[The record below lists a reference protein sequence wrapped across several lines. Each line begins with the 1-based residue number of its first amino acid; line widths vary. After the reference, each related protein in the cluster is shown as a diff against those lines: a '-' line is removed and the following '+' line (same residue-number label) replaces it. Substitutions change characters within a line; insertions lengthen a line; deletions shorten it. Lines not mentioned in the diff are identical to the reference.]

1 MKKEKNW
8 KIYAR
13 GSYTVEASLVFPIL
27 LLVFISMLY
36 MIFYIHDRYILYVYA
51 NRMAQECCWL
61 MVENE
66 HELEK
71 RSHEQIIDQVS
82 KKFGPELEKQLI
94 LVTLTESLGT
104 CKRNI
109 LTHLY
114 TSTWKVVGETVMPM
128 NLSSFRLFPDIV
140 IEVDETRVSIRK
152 WIYTKEIEKRIGE

>member
-8 KIYAR
+8 KKFAQ

-27 LLVFISMLY
+27 FLVFISMLY
-36 MIFYIHDRYILYVYA
+36 MIFYIHDRYTLYIYA

-82 KKFGPELEKQLI
+82 KKFVPELEKQLI
-94 LVTLTESLGT
+94 MVTLTESLGT
-104 CKRNI
+104 CKKNI

-114 TSTWKVVGETVMPM
+114 TSTWKVAGEASLPV
-128 NLSSFRLFPDIV
+128 NLSLFHFFPDIV

-152 WIYTKEIEKRIGE
+152 WIYTKEIEKGMGE